1 MNAVKF
7 MCALCSAAMLIL
19 CGGCIAEGVHQYELS
34 QEVMNETNP
43 ALPRAGQNS
52 NRDVIVYSS
61 PEIYSYEDF
70 LHDMKFI
77 CDAHPAQ
84 IQAVKLCDT
93 VDGRG
98 VYDIIFGD
106 ANGANQVL
114 IFGAISGREYIT
126 VQVVMRQLCEILDAA
141 NGTYRDKTA
150 AELLQDVTIHFVPN
164 ANPDGVAISQFGLLG
179 VNDTALRRNVAGTS
193 GGNTEQWTA
202 NARGIDLNKNFAD
215 STPEPEVA
223 ALIRLTQDY
232 HIKRAISYRTC
243 GAKIHCGGSDDSK
256 RFAAEISNATDYP
269 LDDSVDG
276 YAAWAV
282 EKLGVPA
289 LTVEVGAENGGGVN
303 PVPQYRFDG
312 IWARNKDVVCATA
325 AALKAAEQLTRPT
338 S

>member
-1 MNAVKF
+1 
-7 MCALCSAAMLIL
+7 MLIL

-43 ALPRAGQNS
+43 TLPRAGQNS

-93 VDGRG
+93 PDGRA

-106 ANGANQVL
+106 ANGANQIL

-126 VQVVMRQLCEILDAA
+126 VQVVMRQLCEILDAV
-141 NGTYRDKTA
+141 NGDGNETYRDVPVA
-150 AELLQDVTIHFVPN
+150 DLLQGLTIHFVPDV
-164 ANPDGVAISQFGLLG
+164 NPDGVAISQFGLLG
-179 VNDTALRRNVAGTS
+179 VNDTTLRKNVAGLS

-202 NARGIDLNKNFAD
+202 NARGVDLSKNFDA

-243 GAKIHCGGSDDSK
+243 GSKIHRGGADESK
-256 RFAAEISNATDYP
+256 RFAEEISHVTDYP
-269 LDDSVDG
+269 IDDSLND

-289 LTVEVGAENGGGVN
+289 ITIEVGAESGNAVN

-312 IWARNKDVVCATA
+312 IWAHNKNVVCATA
-325 AALKAAEQLTRPT
+325 YNLKHGG
-338 S
+338 